1 MVVSQI
7 YVTTDG
13 EPWEPYKRKMNTDK
27 KRMMLC
33 LMPGDWINRIIVVA
47 IFTGFFLAGCD
58 RAPQTDT
65 TEYIIKAGPV
75 VVTPTEFV
83 EELDLKLSAY
93 PYDIKNTPEQYNEV
107 VVDLV
112 ATLSEETLLLA
123 VAREKGI
130 TVSSSE
136 VEAAKARVKET
147 YPENSFDQML
157 LENAISHLVWE
168 NRLEKS
174 LVIEK
179 LVQQEL
185 IDKIHITADDVKSFF
200 EKHQAEDAA
209 LPDKAGLVDETQLV
223 AQLRRQKGQMLY
235 QEWVYSL
242 KQGLSVDINKPRVA
256 RMFIG
261 TGKKGTSKKGTSN
274 D

>member
-1 MVVSQI
+1 
-7 YVTTDG
+7 
-13 EPWEPYKRKMNTDK
+13 
-27 KRMMLC
+27 
-33 LMPGDWINRIIVVA
+33 MPGHWILRIIGVA
-47 IFTGFFLAGCD
+47 IFAGIFLAGCD
-58 RAPQTDT
+58 RTPQTDT

-93 PYDIKNTPEQYNEV
+93 PYDIKNTPDQYNEV
-107 VVDLV
+107 LVDLV

-130 TVSSSE
+130 TVTSSE

-157 LENAISHLVWE
+157 LENAISQLVWE

-200 EKHQAEDAA
+200 EKHQTKEAS
-209 LPDKAGLVDETQLV
+209 LPDKEGLVDETELV

-235 QEWVYSL
+235 QEWVYAL
-242 KQGLSVDINKPRVA
+242 KQDLSVDINKPRVA
-256 RMFIG
+256 QMLIG
-261 TGKKGTSKKGTSN
+261 NEKKGTFKKGISN